1 MRSADT
7 EFVGG
12 PLDGRVLPILLSPFN
27 NVPKVYRV
35 PVPAHLDRPA
45 TTLEYHRAKQY
56 DARGRWR
63 WRYEY
68 GAPDGG
74 GEAAAG

>member
-1 MRSADT
+1 MLVKSADT

-12 PLDGRVLPILLSPFN
+12 PLDGKVLPILLGLFH

-35 PVPAHLDRPA
+35 PVPAHGDVPA
-45 TTLEYHRAKQY
+45 ATLVYRRAREY
-56 DARGRWR
+56 DAKGHSR

-68 GAPDGG
+68 DQ
-74 GEAAAG
+74 AAS

>member
-12 PLDGRVLPILLSPFN
+12 PLDGRVLPILVGPFN

-35 PVPAHLDRPA
+35 PVPAHDDQPA
-45 TTLEYHRAKQY
+45 VTLTYRRSKQY
-56 DARGRWR
+56 NARGRWR
-63 WRYEY
+63 WQYDYEH
-68 GAPDGG
+68 PG
-74 GEAAAG
+74 GEPAAG

>member
-7 EFVGG
+7 AFFGG

-27 NVPKVYRV
+27 TVPKVYRV
-35 PVPAHLDRPA
+35 PVPAHGDQPA
-45 TTLEYHRAKQY
+45 RTLVYVRVKEYGTK
-56 DARGRWR
+56 GRSR

-68 GAPDGG
+68 EPPADEAPND
-74 GEAAAG
+74 

>member
-1 MRSADT
+1 MRSAET

-12 PLDGRVLPILLSPFN
+12 PLDGRVLPIPVGPFN
-27 NVPKVYRV
+27 GVPKTYRV
-35 PVPAHLDRPA
+35 PVPAHLGRPA
-45 TTLEYHRAKQY
+45 SVLVYHRAKQY

-68 GAPDGG
+68 AATD

>member
-12 PLDGRVLPILLSPFN
+12 PLDGRVLPVLLSPFD

-45 TTLEYHRAKQY
+45 TVLVYRRARQH
-56 DARGRWR
+56 DARGRRR

-68 GAPDGG
+68 A
-74 GEAAAG
+74 EETAARR